1 MQLPLL
7 MNCSKKITPSQ
18 FIREIMKKLVIE
30 MHKVKHKIALKL
42 MYELFQ
48 ETKHPSNLWNDHT
61 LRTCNIELTIWN

>member
-1 MQLPLL
+1 
-7 MNCSKKITPSQ
+7 
-18 FIREIMKKLVIE
+18 MKKLVIE

-48 ETKHPSNLWNDHT
+48 ETEHPSNLWNDHT